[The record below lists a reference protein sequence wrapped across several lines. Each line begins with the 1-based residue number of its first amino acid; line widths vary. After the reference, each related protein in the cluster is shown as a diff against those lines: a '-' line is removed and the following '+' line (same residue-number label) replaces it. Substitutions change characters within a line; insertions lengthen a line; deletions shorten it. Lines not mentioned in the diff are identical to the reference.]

1 MKSLG
6 KVIAATGVCA
16 VLLTSAA
23 KATPEFGVGANIG
36 TQGMG
41 AEIATPIYKDSL
53 NVRAGLYG
61 ANYSVSNR
69 TSGDVN
75 YSYSL
80 KLFNAGAFAD
90 YFPFAGSFRL
100 SAGLVYNG
108 NKFDVSGNATQ
119 GSYTLNGHTYTAAQV
134 GNLNGSVQ
142 YNAIAPYLGIGGGN
156 TASSKSGFKFVW
168 DVGVLFTGSPSVDLS
183 ASCSGAGAASCQS
196 DVAAEK
202 QKLNN
207 DVHKINFWPVLKL
220 GVAYAF

>member
-1 MKSLG
+1 MKSLV
-6 KVIAATGVCA
+6 KVVASTAACA
-16 VLLTSAA
+16 LLLSTAA
-23 KATPEFGVGANIG
+23 VAAPEFGLGANIG
-36 TQGMG
+36 TQGLG

-53 NVRAGLYG
+53 NLRAGLYG

-69 TSGDVN
+69 TSGDVS

-90 YFPFAGSFRL
+90 YFPFEGSFRL

-119 GSYTLNGHTYTAAQV
+119 GSYTLNGHTYTAADV
-134 GNLNGSVQ
+134 GSINGTVKYQ
-142 YNAIAPYLGIGGGN
+142 AIAPYLGIGGGN

-168 DVGVLFTGSPSVDLS
+168 DVGVMFTGSPTVDLS
-183 ASCSGAGAASCQS
+183 ANCSGASAASCQA

-202 QKLNN
+202 QKLSD
-207 DVHKINFWPVLKL
+207 DVHKVNFWPVLKL